1 MRRNLL
7 CAVASCPILLAVL
20 AMPAYSSVLPA
31 GQSRGVESPVPFDFV
46 PPAPGSYRLERIMPA
61 PDGTVLDVDGKEKRL
76 SQFTT
81 GKITL
86 LSFIYT
92 SCRDAKGCP
101 LAYAVLQLIERELE
115 KRASLQGKV
124 RLVTL
129 SFDPQHD
136 TPEVMRQYGG
146 GKITDAHGLRWH
158 FLTTR
163 SKKELI
169 PLLDGFGQDV
179 MLVAGPD
186 GRREVSHVLKIFLID
201 TAGEI
206 REIYSS
212 SFLVPQV
219 VLNDIETLLLEEA
232 PRPR

>member
-1 MRRNLL
+1 MRRTLL
-7 CAVASCPILLAVL
+7 CAAASCSILMATL
-20 AMPAYSSVLPA
+20 AMAADSSVMPA
-31 GQSRGVESPVPFDFV
+31 GQSHGVQSPVDFDLV

-61 PDGTVLDVDGKEKRL
+61 PDGMVLDIDGKEKRL

-101 LAYAVLQLIERELE
+101 LAYAVLQRIERELE

-146 GKITDAHGLRWH
+146 GRITDSHGLRWH
-158 FLTTR
+158 FLTPR
-163 SKKELI
+163 SQKAVI
-169 PLLDGFGQDV
+169 PLLDGFGQDL
-179 MLVAGPD
+179 MLVSGPE
-186 GRREVSHVLKIFLID
+186 GKQEVSHVLKVFLMD
-201 TAGEI
+201 KAGEI

-212 SFLVPQV
+212 AFLVPQV

-232 PRPR
+232 PGPR